1 LSAISS
7 QSDQKS
13 SGTTP
18 AATPGQ
24 APASPIPV
32 PPSPSGGVDGGAAQ
46 SAAEFRP
53 YRRFVTWT
61 ALTLISIG
69 VGYLLLSVAIT
80 IYRQRHAV
88 GAAVPIG
95 EQLSRNE
102 LRGCWQELDDVRVA
116 LEKHLEKSHYL
127 LGPYDQGEAQRW
139 ASEGDIWRS
148 QWRQLG
154 ERCRFGQP
162 APAPAPPHFEELGAA
177 WRELGDTATTYTKE
191 LLRFVREQS
200 PRLDRLRIRINRIG
214 TRLGSQ

>member
-1 LSAISS
+1 MSASSS
-7 QSDQKS
+7 QFDPNNPGPSPT
-13 SGTTP
+13 TTP
-18 AATPGQ
+18 GA
-24 APASPIPV
+24 APASPSPHA
-32 PPSPSGGVDGGAAQ
+32 PSGGVDVGAAQ
-46 SAAEFRP
+46 SVAEFRP

-61 ALTLISIG
+61 ALTFISIG
-69 VGYLLLSVAIT
+69 VAYLLLSVAIT

-95 EQLSRNE
+95 EQLSRKE
-102 LRGCWQELDDVRVA
+102 LTGCWQQLDDVRVA

-154 ERCRFGQP
+154 DRCRFGQP

>member
-1 LSAISS
+1 MS
-7 QSDQKS
+7 
-13 SGTTP
+13 
-18 AATPGQ
+18 
-24 APASPIPV
+24 PASPDLEPDA
-32 PPSPSGGVDGGAAQ
+32 PSGGVDTAGAH

-53 YRRFVTWT
+53 YRRFVTWS
-61 ALTLISIG
+61 ALTFISLG
-69 VGYLLLSVAIT
+69 VAYLLLSVAIT

-88 GAAVPIG
+88 GTATPIA
-95 EQLSRNE
+95 EQMSPTE
-102 LRGCWQELDDVRVA
+102 LQGCWQELSDVRVA

-154 ERCRFGQP
+154 ERCRFAQP
-162 APAPAPPHFEELGAA
+162 APASAPPHFEQLGAA
-177 WRELGDTATTYTKE
+177 WQELGDTATTYTKE